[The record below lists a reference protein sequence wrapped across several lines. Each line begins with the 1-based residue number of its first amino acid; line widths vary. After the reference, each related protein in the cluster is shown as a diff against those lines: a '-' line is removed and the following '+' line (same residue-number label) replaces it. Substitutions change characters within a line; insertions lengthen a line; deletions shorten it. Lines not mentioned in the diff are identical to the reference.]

1 MKIYIK
7 NRSVNPMGHMGPYLE
22 SFLPFAQKKM
32 GFNRPPTIFFDSD
45 QKNAENVLGKTGYYD
60 PESDQIVVY
69 VDKRHP
75 KDILRSLSHELVH
88 HAQNCRGDLNP
99 DIAGETGLGY
109 AQTNPHMRGMESEAF
124 KNGNLCFRDWE
135 DSVKIQLQMKI
146 QLQET
151 NYKHTTGEIHKMTT
165 YEQLK
170 EDITKK
176 VVAMLTE
183 KFKGRQSKLDANKDG
198 KISAEDFE
206 MLRKDEQQESVAE
219 NIPGGPLYKGP
230 MKKKKVDYPGRGSS
244 PSGFPHGLRDDDPA
258 EPTEVEDYAMV
269 AMKAVHDLASAAGVE
284 LKTDVSGP
292 GDDESGEEEIEE
304 RKRRASER
312 NKSGRREDAKLKSL
326 EEARPHETAAQR
338 RKRQTK
344 YARGGMSQSERESQV
359 HGGDDPMGRDPWSY
373 DPVSGPWA
381 SDPGSTE
388 EPEEEELSEL
398 FGFGGKKKQEPPVS
412 TDEPEE
418 LTTDE
423 PEELSTSTTVT
434 TGQQAAEY
442 RAQAAEDDDPGIS
455 GVERSMMKQI
465 LAVLKNVGKK
475 VKLNQHKGI
484 FVNFIGKLSK
494 LAKGALNELSVRGLE
509 DPLGRAEEL
518 ETLLTDEG
526 VDKNEARRIVDD
538 LLNAATGY
546 TTYAGLGDPDAPLP
560 DELIQ
565 RVVEDGE
572 VSEEEVSMIAA
583 HVLGMAG
590 GSAEAEEGAPP
601 APEEPENLDEWYQGE
616 LYEKLIMRWTK

>member
-124 KNGNLCFRDWE
+124 KNGILCFRDWE

-258 EPTEVEDYAMV
+258 ESTEVEDHAMV

-292 GDDESGEEEIEE
+292 SDDESGEEEIEE

-312 NKSGRREDAKLKSL
+312 NKSGRREDAKLKPL
-326 EEARPHETAAQR
+326 EEA
-338 RKRQTK
+338 
-344 YARGGMSQSERESQV
+344 V
-359 HGGDDPMGRDPWSY
+359 
-373 DPVSGPWA
+373 
-381 SDPGSTE
+381 
-388 EPEEEELSEL
+388 PEEDPEAVAARKEMGEEE
-398 FGFGGKKKQEPPVS
+398 GGLEKLKTGAV
-412 TDEPEE
+412 
-418 LTTDE
+418 
-423 PEELSTSTTVT
+423 VT
-434 TGQQAAEY
+434 KGKQAAEL
-442 RAQAAEDDDPGIS
+442 RAQAKAAQAGDPGLS
-455 GVERSMMKQI
+455 GGDRSFIQQINGIITKFAAGKTETGSEVELKQYR
-465 LAVLKNVGKK
+465 A
-475 VKLNQHKGI
+475 I
-484 FVNFIGKLSK
+484 FANFLGKLAAAAGGS
-494 LAKGALNELSVRGLE
+494 LNELSVRGLE

-518 ETLLTDEG
+518 ETLLKDEG
-526 VDKNEARRIVDD
+526 VDENDARRIVDD

-590 GSAEAEEGAPP
+590 GSAEEA
-601 APEEPENLDEWYQGE
+601 EPEPVPEPASLDEWYQGE
-616 LYEKLIMRWTK
+616 LYEKLITRWTK

>member
-135 DSVKIQLQMKI
+135 DSVKIQLQ
-146 QLQET
+146 ET

-183 KFKGRQSKLDANKDG
+183 KLKGRQSKLDANKDG

-206 MLRKDEQQESVAE
+206 MLRQDEQQEP
-219 NIPGGPLYKGP
+219 I
-230 MKKKKVDYPGRGSS
+230 
-244 PSGFPHGLRDDDPA
+244 
-258 EPTEVEDYAMV
+258 
-269 AMKAVHDLASAAGVE
+269 
-284 LKTDVSGP
+284 
-292 GDDESGEEEIEE
+292 DEEEEIEE

-312 NKSGRREDAKLKSL
+312 NKSGRREDAKLKPL
-326 EEARPHETAAQR
+326 EEAVPEEDPEAVAA
-338 RKRQTK
+338 RK
-344 YARGGMSQSERESQV
+344 E
-359 HGGDDPMGRDPWSY
+359 MG
-373 DPVSGPWA
+373 
-381 SDPGSTE
+381 
-388 EPEEEELSEL
+388 EEEEIIDE
-398 FGFGGKKKQEPPVS
+398 KKENI
-412 TDEPEE
+412 EE
-418 LTTDE
+418 
-423 PEELSTSTTVT
+423 S
-434 TGQQAAEY
+434 
-442 RAQAAEDDDPGIS
+442 
-455 GVERSMMKQI
+455 
-465 LAVLKNVGKK
+465 N
-475 VKLNQHKGI
+475 
-484 FVNFIGKLSK
+484 
-494 LAKGALNELSVRGLE
+494 
-509 DPLGRAEEL
+509 
-518 ETLLTDEG
+518 
-526 VDKNEARRIVDD
+526 
-538 LLNAATGY
+538 
-546 TTYAGLGDPDAPLP
+546 
-560 DELIQ
+560 
-565 RVVEDGE
+565 
-572 VSEEEVSMIAA
+572 
-583 HVLGMAG
+583 
-590 GSAEAEEGAPP
+590 
-601 APEEPENLDEWYQGE
+601 DEWYQGE
-616 LYEKLIMRWTK
+616 LYEKLITRWTK